1 MVKINNNLLTLCLH
15 RVVNDTFVCMRKEVI
30 IMIEGLMCLTLFV
43 VI

>member
-15 RVVNDTFVCMRKEVI
+15 GMVNNTFVYMKKEAI
-30 IMIEGLMCLTLFV
+30 IMIEDLMYYTLFA

>member
-15 RVVNDTFVCMRKEVI
+15 RVVNNTFVCMKKEAI
-30 IMIEGLMCLTLFV
+30 IMIEDLMYLTLFV

>member
-15 RVVNDTFVCMRKEVI
+15 RVVNDTFVCMRREVI
-30 IMIEGLMCLTLFV
+30 IMIEDLMYYTLFA

>member
-15 RVVNDTFVCMRKEVI
+15 GVVNNTFVCMRREVI
-30 IMIEGLMCLTLFV
+30 IMIEDLMYYTLFA